1 MKTADKGCNG
11 SIRIED
17 HPCSWSAVS
26 RKVLKSS
33 ARADQFSF
41 GWGML
46 NLATPTEEAQ
56 YVRTISARVGSVNS
70 FPASAQACSI
80 SVPAVV
86 PAIAVPA
93 FLCTSAPMIP
103 GDRGLSGAD
112 SLKLKDGS
120 R

>member
-1 MKTADKGCNG
+1 MSGRSPPA
-11 SIRIED
+11 
-17 HPCSWSAVS
+17 SAQGI
-26 RKVLKSS
+26 SS
-33 ARADQFSF
+33 
-41 GWGML
+41 G
-46 NLATPTEEAQ
+46 
-56 YVRTISARVGSVNS
+56 
-70 FPASAQACSI
+70 ASAQACSI